1 MLRRLKISNYAL
13 IEQLDI
19 ELQSGFTVI
28 TGETGAGKSILLG
41 ALGLVLGNRADTTV
55 LQDKENKCTVEA
67 NFDVAELQIKHFFE
81 ANDIDYD
88 ADTIIRREINPQGK
102 SRAFIND
109 CLVNLQ
115 QLKDLGRMLVDI
127 HSQHDSLLLTDT
139 DFQLGVIDSMADNSQ
154 LFTDYQSLFK
164 QYRALKQ
171 ELEILINEASEAKNQ
186 QDMLAFQFQELDQA
200 KLNPDEIEELEQ
212 RINELSH
219 AEDIQSALYQTAAQ
233 LNSSDQNVI
242 QKIRES
248 ITALQKINKVF
259 SAAEKLAGRMAES
272 VIELKDIAEEAEKH
286 MHAIYYD
293 PLELAK
299 KQERLSQI
307 TLLIKKYHCRDVQEL
322 IRKRDTI
329 ANQLGRI
336 EKGSFEIENLGKKL
350 AQTEHK
356 LAEKA
361 AQLTQSRKNKIPET
375 ERSVNLMLSQMG
387 MPHAQFRASLLK
399 TEHFTDSGMDRL
411 AFLFSA
417 NKGIKPEEI
426 AKVASGGELSRLM
439 LAIKSLVSN
448 KKLIPT
454 IIFDEIDTG
463 VSGEVAAKVGR
474 IMATMSHNV
483 QLIAISHLPQIAGKA
498 QHHLFVFK
506 REAEKRARTML
517 IQLNEKQR
525 IDEIARM
532 LSDDTITEASRL
544 AAKELIARF

>member
-1 MLRRLKISNYAL
+1 MLRRLRISNYAL

-81 ANDIDYD
+81 TNDIDYD

-139 DFQLGVIDSMADNSQ
+139 DFQLGVIDSMADNSH
-154 LFTDYQSLFK
+154 LFSDYQSLFK

-171 ELEILINEASEAKNQ
+171 ELESLIKEASEAKNQ
-186 QDMLAFQFQELDQA
+186 QDMLAFQFQELDHA

-259 SAAEKLAGRMAES
+259 SAAEKLANRLAES
-272 VIELKDIAEEAEKH
+272 VIELKDIAEEAEKSL
-286 MHAIYYD
+286 HAIYYD

-322 IRKRDTI
+322 IRKRDQI

-336 EKGSFEIENLGKKL
+336 EKGSFEIENMGKKL

-356 LAEKA
+356 LTEKA

-375 ERSVNLMLSQMG
+375 ERAVNLMLSQMG

-399 TEHFTDSGMDRL
+399 TDQFTESGTDKL